1 MASLHSSSSTAR
13 TASATSASS
22 TTTPRRRLVTVL
34 ALTAATGVALAGS
47 LVGASPAHAA
57 EGDGWVRVGH
67 LSPDTKSVDVT
78 LTSLAGGQVVMDLD
92 DVTFGQVS
100 PYQALT
106 PGTYVVSMTA
116 ADAPADAKP
125 VITTNV
131 TVDSGQPIT
140 ALAYGPNDDLET
152 RVVKDDLTPPTDGQ
166 AKVRLFQAATV
177 SKTVSVATT
186 TGTTIASKA
195 SFGSASGYAEVAA
208 GPWSLDLTGQ
218 KVTGTS
224 DVDLAAGS
232 INTLFVLDNSTG
244 GITIVPVVD
253 SAATAQAPVGGVQ
266 TGGGY
271 LAEHPQK
278 SESKGLWAT
287 VLGWFGV

>member
-1 MASLHSSSSTAR
+1 MTAPQSTTAR
-13 TASATSASS
+13 TASSTS
-22 TTTPRRRLVTVL
+22 PRRRLATVL
-34 ALTAATGVALAGS
+34 ALTAATGVALVGS

-116 ADAPADAKP
+116 ADAPADAAP

-131 TVDSGQPIT
+131 TVDTGQPIT
-140 ALAYGPNDDLET
+140 ALAYGPNDDLQT
-152 RVVKDDLTPPTDGQ
+152 RVVKDDLTPPADGQ

-177 SKTVSVATT
+177 SKTVSVETT
-186 TGTTIASKA
+186 TGTTIASGA

-208 GPWSLDLTGQ
+208 GPWSLDLTGS
-218 KVTGTS
+218 KVTGTG

-232 INTLFVLDNSTG
+232 VNTLFVLDNSTG
-244 GITIVPVVD
+244 GLTVVPVVD

-271 LAEHPQK
+271 LAEHPAQD
-278 SESKGLWAT
+278 EPVGFWAT
-287 VLGWFGV
+287 VRGWFGA

>member
-1 MASLHSSSSTAR
+1 MASLSRTTGALAATAPAQPVR
-13 TASATSASS
+13 
-22 TTTPRRRLVTVL
+22 RRRLAAVL
-34 ALTAATGVALAGS
+34 ALTAAAGVALAGS
-47 LVGASPAHAA
+47 LVGVSPANAA
-57 EGDGWVRVGH
+57 DGDGWVRVGH
-67 LSPDTKSVDVT
+67 LSPDTKAVDVT
-78 LTSLAGGQVVMDLD
+78 LTSLKGGQVVMDLD
-92 DVTFGQVS
+92 DVTYGQVS
-100 PYQALT
+100 PYQAL
-106 PGTYVVSMTA
+106 PAGTYVVSMTA
-116 ADAPADAKP
+116 ADAPADSKP

-140 ALAYGPNDDLET
+140 ALAYGPNDDLKT
-152 RVVKDDLTPPTDGQ
+152 QVFKDDLTAPAEGQ
-166 AKVRLFQAATV
+166 AKVRLVQAANV
-177 SKTVSVATT
+177 SKTVTVATS
-186 TGTTIASKA
+186 TGTTIAEDA
-195 SFGSASGYAEVAA
+195 PFGSASGYAQVAA
-208 GPWSLDLTGQ
+208 GPWTLDLTGE
-218 KVTGTS
+218 KVSGTS

>member
-1 MASLHSSSSTAR
+1 MTSLHSSTAR
-13 TASATSASS
+13 TASS
-22 TTTPRRRLVTVL
+22 TTAPRRRLATVL

-47 LVGASPAHAA
+47 LVASSPAHAA

-116 ADAPADAKP
+116 ADAPADAAP

-131 TVDSGQPIT
+131 TVDTGQPIT

-177 SKTVSVATT
+177 SKDVSVSTT
-186 TGTTIASKA
+186 TGTTIADKA
-195 SFGSASGYAEVAA
+195 TFGSASGYAEVAA
-208 GPWSLDLTGQ
+208 GPWSLDLTGS
-218 KVTGTS
+218 KVTGTG

-232 INTLFVLDNSTG
+232 VNTLFVLDNSTG
-244 GITIVPVVD
+244 GLTVVPVVD

-271 LAEHPQK
+271 LAEHPAK
-278 SESKGLWAT
+278 DEPAGFWAT
-287 VLGWFGV
+287 VRSWFGA

>member
-1 MASLHSSSSTAR
+1 MASLSRTTGALAATAPAQPVR
-13 TASATSASS
+13 
-22 TTTPRRRLVTVL
+22 RRRLAAVL
-34 ALTAATGVALAGS
+34 ALTAAAGVALAGS
-47 LVGASPAHAA
+47 LVGVSPANAA
-57 EGDGWVRVGH
+57 DGDGWVRVGH
-67 LSPDTKSVDVT
+67 LSPDTKAVDVT
-78 LTSLAGGQVVMDLD
+78 LTSLKGGQVVMDLD
-92 DVTFGQVS
+92 DVTYGQVS
-100 PYQALT
+100 PYQAL
-106 PGTYVVSMTA
+106 PAGTYVVSMTA
-116 ADAPADAKP
+116 ADAPTAAKP
-125 VITTNV
+125 VITSNI

-140 ALAYGPNDDLET
+140 AVAYGPNDDLKT
-152 RVVKDDLTPPTDGQ
+152 QVFKDDLTAPAEGQ
-166 AKVRLFQAATV
+166 AKVRLVQAANV
-177 SKTVSVATT
+177 SKTVTVATS
-186 TGTTIASKA
+186 TGTTIAEDA
-195 SFGSASGYAEVAA
+195 PFGSASGYAQVAA
-208 GPWSLDLTGQ
+208 GPWTLDLTGQ
-218 KVTGTS
+218 KVSGTS

>member
-1 MASLHSSSSTAR
+1 MASLHRTTAG
-13 TASATSASS
+13 TASPATALTSPA
-22 TTTPRRRLVTVL
+22 PRRRLLTVA
-34 ALTAATGVALAGS
+34 ALTVATGVALAGS
-47 LVGASPAHAA
+47 LVGASPARAA

-100 PYQALT
+100 PYTALT

-116 ADAPADAKP
+116 ADAPAATAP
-125 VITTNV
+125 VITSNV

-152 RVVKDDLTPPTDGQ
+152 RVIKDDLTPPTDGQ

-195 SFGSASGYAEVAA
+195 SFGSASAYAEVAA

-218 KVTGTS
+218 EVTGTG

-232 INTLFVLDNSTG
+232 ITTLFVLDNATG
-244 GITIVPVVD
+244 GLTVVPVVD
-253 SAATAQAPVGGVQ
+253 SAASAQAPVGGVQ

-271 LAEHPQK
+271 LAEHPATD
-278 SESKGLWAT
+278 EPVGFWAT
-287 VLGWFGV
+287 VRSWFGA